1 MRGVKKMVLDKTK
14 LKAIRLLVFSDKTK
28 KQIAEEL
35 HITEQTLYNWLKD
48 REFNNLLASESEVYF
63 SYIRRK
69 TFKKLNGL
77 LMKAFEVVENSLSS
91 KDEKIRVKSAFNL
104 LEVYAHYKNIN
115 WFNFRNFNEL
125 AGIVEGA
132 GIGIDTNE
140 SFLSSDLAEL
150 LSFEDEIKADESK
163 P

>member
-1 MRGVKKMVLDKTK
+1 MVLDKNK

-28 KQIAEEL
+28 KEIAKEL
-35 HITEQTLYNWLKD
+35 GITEQTLYNWLKD
-48 REFNNLLASESEVYF
+48 SEFNNLLSSESEVYF

-77 LMKAFEVVENSLSS
+77 LMRAFAVIEEALNS
-91 KDEKIRVKSAFNL
+91 KDEKLRVRSAFNL

-125 AGIVEGA
+125 AGIIEGA

-140 SFLSSDLAEL
+140 SFLSSDLSEL
-150 LSFEDEIKADESK
+150 LSFEDETKTDETK
-163 P
+163 L

>member
-1 MRGVKKMVLDKTK
+1 VLKKMILDKKK
-14 LKAIRLLVFSDKTK
+14 LRAIKLLVFSEKTK
-28 KQIAEEL
+28 KEIAEEL
-35 HITEQTLYNWLKD
+35 QITEQTLYYWLRD
-48 REFNNLLASESEVYF
+48 MEFNNLLASESEVYF

-77 LMKAFEVVENSLSS
+77 LMKAFAVVEEALNS

-140 SFLSSDLAEL
+140 SFLSSDLSEL

>member
-28 KQIAEEL
+28 KEIAEEL

-140 SFLSSDLAEL
+140 SFLSSDLSEL

>member
-1 MRGVKKMVLDKTK
+1 
-14 LKAIRLLVFSDKTK
+14 
-28 KQIAEEL
+28 
-35 HITEQTLYNWLKD
+35 
-48 REFNNLLASESEVYF
+48 
-63 SYIRRK
+63 
-69 TFKKLNGL
+69 
-77 LMKAFEVVENSLSS
+77 LSS
-91 KDEKIRVKSAFNL
+91 KDEKIRVRSAFNL

-150 LSFEDEIKADESK
+150 LSFEDGFENEALENNK
-163 P
+163 

>member
-1 MRGVKKMVLDKTK
+1 MVLDKNK
-14 LKAIRLLVFSDKTK
+14 LRAVRLLVFSDKTK
-28 KQIAEEL
+28 KEIAEEL

-69 TFKKLNGL
+69 TFKRLNSL

-91 KDEKIRVKSAFNL
+91 NDEKIRVKSAFNL

-125 AGIVEGA
+125 AGIVEA
-132 GIGIDTNE
+132 GLYSDTDE
-140 SFLSSDLAEL
+140 SFLSSDLSEL